1 MQVLAVGGDAA
12 FRSGI
17 KGAVDNL
24 QVWDHALTADEVQTT
39 MGTIDSNNVPAGMI
53 AFWDN
58 EKTANDDFTFA
69 SVGQKKGVQAGLHAY
84 TPTGDEGQGEF
95 VWVAPKYTSGCP
107 FISGTAYQVETVPT
121 WSAPKADIISQSGN
135 DTEGE
140 AVLSYEKEGV
150 RNVTLTLSNS
160 LGKDQRVFS
169 AITIAG
175 STGIDQLGNGELK
188 AYTVGED
195 VIVEFAEAGNYDV
208 QIVNVAGQAQAR
220 KAAAIA
226 AGGNMQVRL
235 ANAGAY
241 ILTVKKDGKVV
252 RTMKLIRK

>member
-1 MQVLAVGGDAA
+1 M
-12 FRSGI
+12 
-17 KGAVDNL
+17 
-24 QVWDHALTADEVQTT
+24 
-39 MGTIDSNNVPAGMI
+39 
-53 AFWDN
+53 
-58 EKTANDDFTFA
+58 
-69 SVGQKKGVQAGLHAY
+69 
-84 TPTGDEGQGEF
+84 
-95 VWVAPKYTSGCP
+95 
-107 FISGTAYQVETVPT
+107 
-121 WSAPKADIISQSGN
+121 
-135 DTEGE
+135 
-140 AVLSYEKEGV
+140 
-150 RNVTLTLSNS
+150 
-160 LGKDQRVFS
+160 RVFS

-175 STGIDQLGNGELK
+175 STGIDQFGNGELK